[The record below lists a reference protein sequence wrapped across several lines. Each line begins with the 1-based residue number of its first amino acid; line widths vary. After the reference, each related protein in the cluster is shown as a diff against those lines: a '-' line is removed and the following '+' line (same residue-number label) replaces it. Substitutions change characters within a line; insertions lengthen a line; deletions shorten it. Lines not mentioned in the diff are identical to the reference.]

1 MARAYSIVS
10 VNKKRSPSSL
20 LHLDRSINCLGD
32 LNDRDILVG
41 SGNTMKSA
49 LFLPKNIPKDQ
60 GSLHRMKCL
69 YKACRTLG
77 FETVA
82 WEKGEI
88 FPLTFILLPR

>member
-32 LNDRDILVG
+32 LNDSDILVG

-60 GSLHRMKCL
+60 GSLHRVKWL
-69 YKACRTLG
+69 VLIRHAEHLALRLWLG
-77 FETVA
+77 KRGRFS
-82 WEKGEI
+82 
-88 FPLTFILLPR
+88 L